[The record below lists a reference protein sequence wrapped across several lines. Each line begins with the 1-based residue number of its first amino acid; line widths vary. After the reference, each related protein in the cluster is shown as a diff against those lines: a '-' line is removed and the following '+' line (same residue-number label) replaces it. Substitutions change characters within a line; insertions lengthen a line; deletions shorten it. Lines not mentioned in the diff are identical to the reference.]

1 MNTDGQQSQSPD
13 SIAEDYV
20 WTPSPPGRGNPR
32 RTPHQSRYTDRS
44 DISAKESLK
53 QAIQTDAFVGPQSES
68 SGMGAGRGHE
78 GTMMNGGTPRGIRH
92 RYSDY
97 SEGYS
102 PPPTMGQAG
111 PSRRSNSPD
120 EMEHMAFS
128 PTRHSRHMSRGESSH
143 SRVASD
149 NSTLST
155 TLEPVAQPSHAE
167 SPIPIPQMRDRPS
180 APAVQRTANSSTP
193 PPERWSVEEAL
204 EWKRDRK
211 DSGIQKPIP
220 NPQLHD
226 RLRKRDHV
234 CYSLFTLGRANIM
247 QVFLI
252 DDSVT
257 MKPHWKRVT
266 RVFEALSYI
275 LKDVDPNGL
284 DLSFTISADTLKKTK
299 RTSKLVEM
307 VKLRS
312 KHLVGTTDMNLKLT
326 EILVTYQT
334 ELEKP
339 QGFFGKPILPRNLYI
354 LTDGVWEPNC
364 DAAAPIKNLVNKLN
378 KLDKGRVQVGIQ
390 FISFGENTAALERL
404 DILDS
409 GLGLKP

>member
-1 MNTDGQQSQSPD
+1 
-13 SIAEDYV
+13 
-20 WTPSPPGRGNPR
+20 
-32 RTPHQSRYTDRS
+32 
-44 DISAKESLK
+44 
-53 QAIQTDAFVGPQSES
+53 
-68 SGMGAGRGHE
+68 
-78 GTMMNGGTPRGIRH
+78 
-92 RYSDY
+92 
-97 SEGYS
+97 
-102 PPPTMGQAG
+102 
-111 PSRRSNSPD
+111 
-120 EMEHMAFS
+120 MEHMAFK
-128 PTRHSRHMSRGESSH
+128 PTRHSRHISRGESSH

-155 TLEPVAQPSHAE
+155 TLEPVAQPPHTE
-167 SPIPIPQMRDRPS
+167 SPIPIPQMQDRSS
-180 APAVQRTANSSTP
+180 APAVQGTANSLTP

-257 MKPHWKRVT
+257 MKPHWKRLT